1 MSEPNIPVTEDELH
15 AFVDGELPD
24 ERRAAVEAWLA
35 AHPVDADKVAS
46 WRAQASA
53 MRARFGGVIDE
64 PVPARLMLS
73 HLAAPARWRIAAIA
87 AALAFLVGGATGWL
101 ARDVSAPPKGE
112 RVFTSEA
119 LDAHRLYVVEIR
131 HPVEVP
137 AAERAH
143 LVQWLSNRLGYK
155 VRAPD
160 LDALG
165 LKLVGG
171 RLLPGPGAP
180 AAFLMYETQSGER
193 VTLYSARTTAADTRM
208 HYAAEAQDGA
218 LFWADNGVGYV
229 VSGSGRRE
237 QLQKVA
243 GLVHDQV
250 ER

>member
-1 MSEPNIPVTEDELH
+1 MSEPNMPVTEDELH

-35 AHPVDADKVAS
+35 AHPGDADKVAA
-46 WRAQASA
+46 WRAQARA
-53 MRARFGGVIDE
+53 VRARFGGVIDE

-73 HLAAPARWRIAAIA
+73 HLAAPARWRMAAIA
-87 AALAFLVGGATGWL
+87 AALAFIIGGAAGWIAHGL
-101 ARDVSAPPKGE
+101 AGMAQGE

-119 LDAHRLYVVEIR
+119 LGAHRLYVVEAR

-143 LVQWLSNRLGYK
+143 LVQWLSKRLGYE

-171 RLLPGPGAP
+171 RLLPGPGVP
-180 AAFLMYETQSGER
+180 AAFLMYETQAGER
-193 VTLYSARTTAADTRM
+193 VTLYSARTATANTRM
-208 HYAAEAQDGA
+208 RYAAEAREGA

-237 QLQKVA
+237 QLQQVA
-243 GLVHDQV
+243 GLIHDQI